1 LYKKGGFKMDKN
13 TEIVRDYYNAEV
25 LGEWDRIVNRPEFLL
40 TCRMLDRYIKP
51 GDKVLDI
58 GGGPGRYT
66 MHLAAKGC
74 DVTLFDLSPENVKFA
89 LGQAKEQGQGLSIK
103 AFDGDARDVDKII
116 NEKFDHV
123 LLMGPLYH
131 LLERAEGIKAINAA
145 LNVLKPGGILYASF
159 ISMMGGIIYYM
170 KHAPEAIAFNIP
182 SEVEF
187 IENFIARKSY
197 AGDAFTKATF
207 IELSEVL
214 PLMEQFPLD
223 KLHLFCQEG
232 VMSPCEDKLM
242 SQPQEIIDAWLDLCE
257 SIWDREELLS
267 WGEHIMYVGRKR

>member
-1 LYKKGGFKMDKN
+1 MDKN